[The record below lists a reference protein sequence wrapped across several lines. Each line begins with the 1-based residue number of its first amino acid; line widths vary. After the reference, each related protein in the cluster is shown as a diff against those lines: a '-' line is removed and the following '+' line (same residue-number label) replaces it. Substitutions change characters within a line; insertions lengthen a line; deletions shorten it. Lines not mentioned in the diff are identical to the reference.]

1 MNAGALLWAVRY
13 SLRGRTARAAAIAAA
28 WALAVASLLLLITLA
43 SSLRRHT
50 EQQFDALGA
59 RSVSVR
65 LALPPGQLHKGA
77 EQLGPQDAR
86 ALAAVPGVAHS
97 AAALALD
104 SSAASDARGEAIDAR
119 ALAAEPDFAAIT
131 GLKIAAGR
139 TLDWSDEH
147 QRRQVCVV
155 GADHAGNAAAAETL
169 GRHVYVAGH
178 WCRVVGVA
186 EARGELF
193 GMPQDTLVWLPLTLA
208 LEHRRSDPGLML
220 LLGLSDSQSIGQRL
234 EQLRATLVA
243 RHGSSFA
250 DPQRLRIDSAAALRD
265 SLDGVSRAIRL
276 LLLAFG
282 LILFCVAGFG
292 VSALTLS
299 AIAERIREIGVHKAL
314 GASRAALLQQI
325 LAETALVS
333 GAGIAAG
340 GSAAWL
346 LSGLLSQAMPFLPAL
361 SLPPALAL
369 AVCLGALMIAVSSA
383 IVPAARGAGLD
394 PIEALREVRG

>member
-13 SLRGRTARAAAIAAA
+13 SLRGRAARAAAIAAA
-28 WALAVASLLLLITLA
+28 WALAVASLLVLITLA
-43 SSLRRHT
+43 ASLRRHT

-65 LALPPGQLHKGA
+65 LALPPGQRQSGA
-77 EQLGPQDAR
+77 EQLGPQDSR
-86 ALAAVPGVAHS
+86 VLADLPGVAHS

-104 SSAASDARGEAIDAR
+104 ASDASDARGESVEAR

-131 GLKIAAGR
+131 GLKLAAGR
-139 TLDWSDEH
+139 PLDWSDEH

-155 GADHAGNAAAAETL
+155 GADLAGGDPAVEVL
-169 GRHVYVAGH
+169 GRHFHVAGH
-178 WCRVVGVA
+178 WCQVVGVA

-208 LEHRRSDPGLML
+208 LEHRRSDPALML
-220 LLGLSDSQSIGQRL
+220 LLGLSESQSIGQRL
-234 EQLRATLVA
+234 DQLRDALVA
-243 RHGSSFA
+243 RHGPTLV

-265 SLDGVSRAIRL
+265 SLDGVSHAIRL

-314 GASRAALLQQI
+314 GASRGALLQQI

-333 GAGIAAG
+333 GTGIAAG
-340 GSAAWL
+340 GAAALL
-346 LSGLLSQAMPFLPAL
+346 LSGLLSQALPFLPAL
-361 SLPPALAL
+361 SMPPALAL
-369 AVCLGALMIAVSSA
+369 LVCVGALMIAVSSA